1 MHTITN
7 TFLYVVERPVNQTM
21 HFTRSETFG
30 PEGPSSVITT
40 QTIST
45 TKPARPQPEG
55 LRARYTPIGVPAPK
69 PAITLPNKAVANVAS
84 QDASTSTPSKSS
96 SKKKRKHTEDGED
109 GSVATAISTPIPIP
123 KKDNANPN
131 NKNIPAEKSAKKQK
145 TNRNS
150 TPKRE
155 TPVPLPMPYMSS
167 GGNSA
172 NSGPKFT
179 SFTTS
184 SAPPR
189 ARMSASP
196 GAALPVTQ
204 VPVKLTPVP
213 VPNLPKS
220 TSFSTAYSSDGPSA
234 SQHSGNSKSMTTAA
248 AAKKAERERK
258 KVEQEA
264 EKEAKRMERERKRAE
279 KEQKKAEK
287 DAAVASKIPSK
298 VSSVP
303 VPHFENGRRVI

>member
-1 MHTITN
+1 MYTITN
-7 TFLYVVERPVNQTM
+7 TSLYVVERPVNQTM

-30 PEGPSSVITT
+30 PEGPSSVVTT

-55 LRARYTPIGVPAPK
+55 LRARYTPIGVPAPT
-69 PAITLPNKAVANVAS
+69 PAITLPNKAVTNVAS

-96 SKKKRKHTEDGED
+96 SKKKRKHTDDGED
-109 GSVATAISTPIPIP
+109 GSVATAISTPIPVP

-131 NKNIPAEKSAKKQK
+131 NKNNPAEKSAKKQK

-167 GGNSA
+167 DGNSA

-179 SFTTS
+179 SFTS
-184 SAPPR
+184 SATPR

-213 VPNLPKS
+213 VPSLPIA

-234 SQHSGNSKSMTTAA
+234 SQYSGSGKSTVTAA

-258 KVEQEA
+258 KAEQEA
-264 EKEAKRMERERKRAE
+264 EKEAKRLERERKKAE
-279 KEQKKAEK
+279 KEQKKAGK
-287 DAAVASKIPSK
+287 VAAVASKIPSK

-303 VPHFENGRRVI
+303 VPHFENGRPVI